1 MTNLSKPSWI
11 SSQVTRVIQRVI
23 DAQIAYDELEAQV
36 VTTEEDLAI
45 AQQKLEA
52 IRDHNAL
59 ALLQSQWNSQL
70 QPEFSQA

>member
-1 MTNLSKPSWI
+1 M
-11 SSQVTRVIQRVI
+11 TRVTQRVI
-23 DAQIAYDELEAQV
+23 DAEIAYDELEAQV